1 MKKLASVALGI
12 LTSVGGYLE
21 VGSMGTAL
29 QAGAAFRYSLL
40 WALALGTICIAFL
53 CEMTGR
59 LAAVSHHTVVAAMR
73 ERFGL
78 SFQIWP
84 LTAQIIVDLF
94 VLASELGGAALALKL
109 VTGIPLAICVVPVVL
124 LVWCCLWFT
133 TFGAIENGVAVLG
146 LVTLSFVVA
155 TWRLGPDWMEVRA
168 GLLPHVPSTARAH
181 YAYLAV
187 SILGATIS
195 PYLVTFYS
203 SGAVEEKWNASHV
216 LPNRIVAAVGM
227 GFGSMISM
235 AIVVGAALVLAPRG
249 IVPQSFQQGLPVLD
263 VPFGRWGLWLF
274 SGSLF
279 IGCVG
284 AALELALDVSYIIA
298 QTFGWNWGEDEKPA
312 EAPRFALV
320 YTGAL
325 LLAIVPSLF
334 AVDPLKLTMFSMAL
348 TVLVLP
354 LLVGPLIVVMNDRT
368 YLRQRTNGAIS
379 NAATIFIVA
388 VAFALAVLALPVQVM
403 GS

>member
-1 MKKLASVALGI
+1 MKKFASIGLGI

-40 WALALGTICIAFL
+40 WTIALGTICVAFL

-59 LAAVSHHTVVAAMR
+59 LAAVSHHTVVSAMR

-84 LTAQIIVDLF
+84 LAAQIIVDLF
-94 VLASELGGAALALKL
+94 VLASELGGASLALQL
-109 VTGIPLAICVVPVVL
+109 VTGLPLAICVLPVLL
-124 LVWCCLWFT
+124 LVWCCLWFA
-133 TFGAIENGVAVLG
+133 TFGAIEHSVAILG
-146 LVTLSFVVA
+146 LVTLCFVVA
-155 TWRLGPDWMEVRA
+155 AWRLAPDWVEVGA
-168 GLLPHVPSTARAH
+168 GLLPHVPAAARAH

-203 SGAVEEKWNASHV
+203 SGAIEEKWDASQV
-216 LPNRIVAAVGM
+216 MPNRLAAAAGM
-227 GFGSMISM
+227 GFGSLISM
-235 AIVVGAALVLAPRG
+235 AIVVAAALVLAPRG
-249 IVPQSFQQGLPVLD
+249 IVPESFPQGLPILG

-274 SGSLF
+274 AGSLF
-279 IGCVG
+279 IGCIG

-298 QTFGWNWGEDEKPA
+298 QTFGWNWGEDQKPA

-325 LLAIVPSLF
+325 IVAVVPSLF
-334 AVDPLKLTMFSMAL
+334 AIDPLKLTMFSMAL
-348 TVLVLP
+348 TVVALP
-354 LLVGPLIVVMNDRT
+354 LVVGPLIVVMNDRA
-368 YLRQRTNGAIS
+368 YLERQTNGPVS
-379 NAATIFIVA
+379 NAATILIVA
-388 VAFALAVLALPVQVM
+388 LAFVLAVVAIPVQVM
-403 GS
+403 GR